1 MPSLEEL
8 YKEVIL
14 DHYKNPRNT
23 GELEPPAVKS
33 EGHNPLCGD
42 DITLY
47 VTIEDGV
54 IKDVKMKSTGCSIS
68 QASASMMTGAIKDK
82 TTDEAL
88 ELMDTV
94 KQMLKVHLDGSE
106 SDGAVPPGLGDLA
119 ALQGVVQFPV
129 RIKCATLS
137 WNTLAEA
144 INQATATSN

>member
-1 MPSLEEL
+1 MSSLEEL

-14 DHYKNPRNT
+14 DHYKNPRNI
-23 GELEPPAVKS
+23 GELEPPAIKS

-54 IKDVKMKSTGCSIS
+54 IKEIKMQSSGCSIS
-68 QASASMMTGAIKDK
+68 QASASMMTNAIKDK

-88 ELMDTV
+88 ELMETV
-94 KQMLKVHLDGSE
+94 KQMLKVHLDGSSE
-106 SDGAVPPGLGDLA
+106 DGATPPGLGDLA

-144 INQATATSN
+144 IKEAS